1 VEFSIYVNIAIII
14 GFLAFAA
21 LCVYAI
27 ITLAH
32 LRKSIIKIQEDVQE
46 VSRNAVP
53 LVENLKIMT
62 DKLRNISENV
72 DDQITVLR
80 SSVDSIREMTE
91 NIVSFERDLQRQV
104 EGPVMEAVSFVAAV
118 VKAVKVFIA
127 KMKE

>member
-1 VEFSIYVNIAIII
+1 VEFSIYVSIAIIV

-27 ITLAH
+27 IILTH

-46 VSRNAVP
+46 VSRSAVP
-53 LVENLKIMT
+53 LVENLKIIT